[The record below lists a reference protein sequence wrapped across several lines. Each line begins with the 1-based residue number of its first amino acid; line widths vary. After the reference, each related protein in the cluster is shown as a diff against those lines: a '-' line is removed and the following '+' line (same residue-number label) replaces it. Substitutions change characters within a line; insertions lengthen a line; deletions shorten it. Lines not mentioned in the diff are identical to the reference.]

1 MFKVI
6 YNDIVIDLLET
17 VKWVRC
23 LKKSGRIVNTDK
35 SSAHGFY
42 GSDNKTVYIM
52 EGKYCPPDKNFKLV
66 RLQPINEAEYK
77 ELYDKLL
84 NKVLIQAN
92 LVKLRETKI
101 AKINELSEICNKT
114 ITDGISVLFN
124 DGYYHKFRLTLEDQ
138 INIEALRAQV
148 DAGATKLIYHETN
161 KVVELFD
168 ADDIKRLIQAA
179 NKHRLYH
186 TTYFNILKHCINNMY
201 NTDEVNR
208 VQYGDSID
216 LFDVSDDIKRL
227 LKESRNG

>member
-6 YNDIVIDLLET
+6 YNDIVIDLVKT
-17 VKWVRC
+17 VRWVRC
-23 LKKSGRIVNTDK
+23 LKKSRRIVNTDK

-42 GSDNKTVYIM
+42 GSDDKTVYIL
-52 EGKYCPPDKNFKLV
+52 EGRYCPPDKNFKVV
-66 RLQPINEAEYK
+66 RLVPITEGEYN

-92 LVKLRETKI
+92 LVKLREAKV
-101 AKINELSEICNKT
+101 AKIDELSQECNQK

-124 DGYYHKFRLTLEDQ
+124 DGYYHNFRLTVEDQ
-138 INIEALRAQV
+138 INILALQSQLA
-148 DAGATKLIYHETN
+148 AGATKLLYHETN
-161 KVVELFD
+161 KVVKLFD
-168 ADDIKRLIQAA
+168 AEDIQRLVQAA

-201 NTDEVNR
+201 NIEEVNG

-216 LFDVSDDIKRL
+216 KFDVSDDIKKL

>member
-6 YNDIVIDLLET
+6 YNDIVIDLVKT

-23 LKKSGRIVNTDK
+23 LKKSKRIVNTDK

-42 GSDNKTVYIM
+42 GSNDKTVYIL
-52 EGKYCPPDKNFKLV
+52 EGRYCPPDKNFKVV
-66 RLQPINEAEYK
+66 RLVPITESEYN

-92 LVKLRETKI
+92 LVKLRAAKT
-101 AKINELSEICNKT
+101 AKINELSQVCNQT
-114 ITDGISVLFN
+114 ITDGVSVLFN
-124 DGYYHKFRLTLEDQ
+124 DGYYHNFRLTVEDQ
-138 INIEALRAQV
+138 INIAALQSQLST
-148 DAGATKLIYHETN
+148 GATKLLYHETN

-168 ADDIKRLIQAA
+168 ADDIQRLVTAA

-201 NTDEVNR
+201 NIEEVNG

-216 LFDVSDDIKRL
+216 KFDVSDNIKKL

>member
-6 YNDIVIDLLET
+6 YNDIVIDLVKT

-23 LKKSGRIVNTDK
+23 LKKSKRIVNTDK

-42 GSDNKTVYIM
+42 GSDDKTVYIL
-52 EGKYCPPDKNFKLV
+52 EGKYCPPDKNFKVV
-66 RLQPINEAEYK
+66 RLVPITEGEYN

-92 LVKLRETKI
+92 LVKLRAAKV
-101 AKINELSEICNKT
+101 AKIEELSQVCNQK
-114 ITDGISVLFN
+114 ITEGVSVLFN
-124 DGYYHKFRLTLEDQ
+124 DGYYHNFRLTVEDQ
-138 INIEALRAQV
+138 INIAALESQLA
-148 DAGATKLIYHETN
+148 AGATKLLYHETN

-168 ADDIKRLIQAA
+168 ADDIQRLVQAA

-201 NTDEVNR
+201 NIEEVNG

-216 LFDVSDDIKRL
+216 KFDVSDDIKKL